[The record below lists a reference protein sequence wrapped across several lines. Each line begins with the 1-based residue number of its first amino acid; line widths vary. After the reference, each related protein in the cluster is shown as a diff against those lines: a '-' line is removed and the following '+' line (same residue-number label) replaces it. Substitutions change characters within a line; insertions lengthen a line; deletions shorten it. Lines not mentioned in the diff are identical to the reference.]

1 MSKRNTQTRL
11 WKNIASVLDEMDDQ
25 SLRGLV
31 HDLFKLSPEN
41 RAYLAAWI
49 GDEDAT
55 VELLDGYK
63 ARITSQFYG
72 RTKPRLGG
80 GCDLA
85 LCKRLI
91 KEYRRLTT
99 ASEMVGGFDVHGT
112 IDLSLHFIEVGTRY
126 VNDIGW
132 NEAKPYDYLGEVAHD
147 LSDLIESKI
156 GQRYARPFL
165 ARVRAVA
172 SAAHGIGYGYGDA
185 LTDLADS
192 FEESAALFQAR
203 RSIK

>member
-1 MSKRNTQTRL
+1 MPKPTPQPRVWRS
-11 WKNIASVLDEMDDQ
+11 IAAALDEMDEH

-31 HDLFKLSPEN
+31 HDLYKLAPEN
-41 RAYLAAWI
+41 RAFLAAWI

-55 VELLDGYK
+55 TELLDAYK
-63 ARITSQFYG
+63 AKISAQFYH
-72 RTKPRLGG
+72 RAKPRLNG

-91 KEYRRLTT
+91 KEYRRVTT

-132 NEAKPYDYLGEVAHD
+132 DESKPYDYLGAVAHD
-147 LSDLIESKI
+147 LSDLIVSKI
-156 GQRYARPFL
+156 GRRCTRAFL
-165 ARVRAVA
+165 TRVRAVA
-172 SAAHGIGYGYGDA
+172 DAARGIGYGYGD
-185 LTDLADS
+185 DLADMERS
-192 FEESAALFQAR
+192 FEEAAASFR
-203 RSIK
+203 TKCSD